1 MLKVERKPL
10 CVGRMA
16 KKNPVCRQFGLT
28 LCAWIFQGTVA
39 CLCLILFLYLASLI
53 LQPLQIIGITNI
65 PPGIAYWNYKD
76 KSVQATLDAQA
87 RF

>member
-1 MLKVERKPL
+1 
-10 CVGRMA
+10 MA
-16 KKNPVCRQFGLT
+16 TKNPVCRQFGLT
-28 LCAWIFQGTVA
+28 LCAWLFQGLVA
-39 CLCLILFLYLASLI
+39 GLCLLLFVYLASLI

-76 KSVQATLDAQA
+76 KSYQETLEAQA

>member
-1 MLKVERKPL
+1 
-10 CVGRMA
+10 MA

-28 LCAWIFQGTVA
+28 LCAWTVRGIVA
-39 CLCLILFLYLASLI
+39 VFCLLFFLYLASLI
-53 LQPLQIIGITNI
+53 IQPLQIVGITNI

-76 KSVQATLDAQA
+76 KSVQETLALDSQA

>member
-1 MLKVERKPL
+1 
-10 CVGRMA
+10 MA

-28 LCAWIFQGTVA
+28 LCAWTVQGIVAIF
-39 CLCLILFLYLASLI
+39 CLLFFLYLASII
-53 LQPLQIIGITNI
+53 LQPLQIVGITNI

-76 KSVQATLDAQA
+76 KSYQETLALDSQA